1 MEMDGKKSKKITR
14 TFIMFLPSHAG
25 EKTAKRQSRKKVS
38 YEEKHVNTEHYSG
51 EIKKAS
57 KNIFSALFL
66 TSSAWKNLCRAL
78 KKKKK
83 TFLSL
88 GCDVASFFIFLS
100 LQTVIIKPT
109 IE

>member
-57 KNIFSALFL
+57 KNIFSALFF
-66 TSSAWKNLCRAL
+66 NLFCMEESL
-78 KKKKK
+78 QGIKKKKK
-83 TFLSL
+83 KKN
-88 GCDVASFFIFLS
+88 FFILWM
-100 LQTVIIKPT
+100 
-109 IE
+109 